1 MWDIGETNRH
11 EQSLEL
17 NYKLPFRYVPFLSF
31 IDGNYNYT
39 GDFNWQ
45 RGSQALTNVT
55 SENGDKLGNVNT
67 IQNANT
73 KTLTGAI

>member
-1 MWDIGETNRH
+1 M
-11 EQSLEL
+11 
-17 NYKLPFRYVPFLSF
+17 SF
-31 IDGNYNYT
+31 IDANYNYT

-45 RGSQALTNVT
+45 RGSQALSSVM

-73 KTLTGAI
+73 KTLTGAISFQKLYSVLKLTEQTSFKPKTNKK